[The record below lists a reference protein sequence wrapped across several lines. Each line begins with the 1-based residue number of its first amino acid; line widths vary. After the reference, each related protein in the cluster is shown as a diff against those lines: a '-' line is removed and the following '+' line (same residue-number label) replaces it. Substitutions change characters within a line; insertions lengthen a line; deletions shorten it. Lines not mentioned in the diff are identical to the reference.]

1 MSMVRRRLDAMG
13 LNQPLLAGGVCFA
26 LLGAGE
32 EVKRNEPAIDG
43 ENATDDL
50 NALRL
55 IEKEHKDG
63 TFEKKLQEISAKLAG
78 IG

>member
-1 MSMVRRRLDAMG
+1 MGTEDSVEVRKFMEEFG
-13 LNQPLLAGGVCFA
+13 LTGD
-26 LLGAGE
+26 
-32 EVKRNEPAIDG
+32 PAIDG